1 MYGEWRMGVMHS
13 KGRACVAKG
22 SVHGK
27 EGGGGFVHGRKACME
42 GGVCMARGDV
52 RAGETATEA
61 ADMHPTGLI

>member
-1 MYGEWRMGVMHS
+1 MCGEGE
-13 KGRACVAKG
+13 RAWQRR
-22 SVHGK
+22 
-27 EGGGGFVHGRKACME
+27 GGGFVHGRKACME